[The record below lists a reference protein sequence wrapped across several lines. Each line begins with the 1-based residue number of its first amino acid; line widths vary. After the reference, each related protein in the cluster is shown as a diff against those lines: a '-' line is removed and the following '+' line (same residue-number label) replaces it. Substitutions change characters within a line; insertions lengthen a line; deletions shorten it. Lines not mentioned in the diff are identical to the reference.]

1 MKNKRFDFKSIKF
14 KLWVYFTGFGVIILL
29 LIWGLQFFFLNSYYS
44 EMKMSQTVDISNEIQ
59 NRFEASRY
67 NKEVLESIVSK
78 ESTSNDLTIYI
89 YDVNANEYLVKVI
102 AGNFMVPES
111 FYNLRYSTAVSQL
124 NSKLDNGT
132 LNSASLVSED
142 KTKQKTVGYAT
153 YLRDNQ
159 NKRSYIIYVFSPLAP
174 VQSTINILRSQLIY
188 VTIIAVLLSLAMAL
202 YLSSRISRP
211 IKSITV
217 SAAKMGKGNYGVKFR
232 GGHFTEISELADTL
246 TQAEG
251 ELEKTDMYQKDL
263 IANVSHDLRT
273 PLTMIKSYA
282 EMVRDL
288 SGNNPAKRGEHLSVI
303 IEEADRLNMLVTDM
317 LNLSRMQSK
326 RIVLEKKTFD
336 LGKAT
341 DSIIAS
347 YEILTESDS
356 YEIIFNREPG
366 PFFIKGDEAKIK
378 QVMNNL
384 INNAVKYCGE
394 DKQIII
400 GLTGLGRKVRFYVT
414 DHGEGI
420 APDEI
425 SHVWERYYKSSTHH
439 VRSTEG
445 SGLGLSIVKEIL
457 TLHKADFD
465 VKSTLGE
472 GSTFWFEIPL
482 EKKHAG
488 NVESDGARGAGNVR
502 NLGRSIGKNIV
513 GKSLTDDE
521 DYSQGPRL
529 PSSSL

>member
-1 MKNKRFDFKSIKF
+1 MNKKRFDFKSIKF
-14 KLWVYFTGFGVIILL
+14 KLWVYFIGFGVIILL
-29 LIWGLQFFFLNSYYS
+29 LIWGLQYFFLNSYYS
-44 EMKMSQTVDISNEIQ
+44 EMKKSQTVDISNDIQ
-59 NRFEASRY
+59 NRFAASRY
-67 NKEVLESIVSK
+67 DKAVLESIVAK

-89 YDVNANEYLVKVI
+89 YDVNANEYLVKGLSVSFL
-102 AGNFMVPES
+102 APES
-111 FYNLRYSTAVSQL
+111 FYNLRYSAAVADL
-124 NSKLDNGT
+124 NSKLKNGALDN
-132 LNSASLVSED
+132 ASLVNTD
-142 KTKQKTVGYAT
+142 KMRQKIVGYAS
-153 YLRDNQ
+153 YLQDEQ
-159 NKRSYIIYVFSPLAP
+159 NKRSYIMYVFAPLAP
-174 VQSTINILRSQLIY
+174 MQSTINILRSQLIY
-188 VTIIAVLLSLAMAL
+188 VTVIAILLSLAMAL
-202 YLSSRISRP
+202 YLSNRIARP
-211 IKSITV
+211 IKSITI
-217 SAAKMGKGNYGVKFR
+217 SAAEMGKGNYGVKFR
-232 GGHFTEISELADTL
+232 GGHFTEISDLADTL

-288 SGNNPAKRGEHLSVI
+288 SGNNPAKRYEHLSVI

-326 RIVLEKKTFD
+326 RIVLDSKIFD

-347 YEILTESDS
+347 YEILMENDS
-356 YEIIFNREPG
+356 YDIVFNRDPG
-366 PFFIKGDEAKIK
+366 DFFIKGDEAKIK

-384 INNAVKYCGE
+384 INNAVKYCGT
-394 DKQIII
+394 DKKIII
-400 GLTGLGRKVRFYVT
+400 GLVRLSRKVRFYVT

-420 APDEI
+420 APDEV

-465 VKSTLGE
+465 VKSVLGK
-472 GSTFWFEIPL
+472 GSTFWFEIAI
-482 EKKHAG
+482 EKSPVGASRNPISGSGRGGKGIAG
-488 NVESDGARGAGNVR
+488 
-502 NLGRSIGKNIV
+502 IGKNT
-513 GKSLTDDE
+513 GGSSLTDDG
-521 DYSQGPRL
+521 DYSKGPRL
-529 PSSSL
+529 PASR